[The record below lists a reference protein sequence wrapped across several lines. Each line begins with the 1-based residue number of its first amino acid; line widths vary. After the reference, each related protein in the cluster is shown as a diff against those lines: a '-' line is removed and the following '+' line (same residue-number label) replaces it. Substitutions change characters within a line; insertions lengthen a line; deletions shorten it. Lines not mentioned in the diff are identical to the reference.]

1 MVIYAIIMTLIA
13 GMALGAIILMIL
25 LAFGMASLY
34 EFKRTQHKN
43 SSVIGF
49 DDGESEASETFTDK
63 KVFGFSKN

>member
-1 MVIYAIIMTLIA
+1 MVIYALIMTLLA

-49 DDGESEASETFTDK
+49 DDESETSETFTDK